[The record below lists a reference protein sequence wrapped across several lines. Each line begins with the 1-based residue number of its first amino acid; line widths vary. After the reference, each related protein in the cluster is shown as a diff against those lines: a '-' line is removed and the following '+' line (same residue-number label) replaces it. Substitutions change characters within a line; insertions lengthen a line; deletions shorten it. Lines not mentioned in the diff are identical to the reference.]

1 MSVADLASSAMSDR
15 HVAAMA
21 IVVWAGALTPRH
33 VPTVVLLTATAVAAL
48 ALHRRWPVRFI
59 ITVAILASF
68 LSGAAWAR
76 IEPAVAE
83 RYVGPAV
90 LVADPEP
97 VSGGVRVTALIEG
110 GRYDLRAWGSPAGGL
125 RNRLMGERVQV
136 EVDLRPLGNAP
147 AWLLAQGLSGRG
159 TVVSVESFDVGSPH
173 TRIANSIRRTI
184 ESGASSMNRDER
196 ALFAGL
202 VYGDDRQ
209 QSPLTAD
216 NFDAAG
222 LTHLLAV
229 SGQNMAFVL
238 AITGPVLRRLG
249 HRQRFVFVLAVLLL
263 FATVTRFEPSVV
275 RASVMTAVAAVA
287 ALVGTEMSSRRIL
300 GVAVAAL
307 VLVDPLIVHS
317 VAFQLSVAAS
327 AGILLWSAR
336 VARAVPGPR
345 WLVEALA
352 VTSTAQLAVAPLL
365 VWRFDGLPVASLPAN
380 LLAGPAAGPVMMWGL
395 TGGLVAGVLPAGVAE
410 VLHVP
415 TRAALWWINSVA
427 SQVPLL
433 PFGRLGAVH
442 IALLF
447 VAGALGLRQ
456 TTELGRA
463 TALVVLIVV
472 LGQPA
477 VALATMPAETQVID
491 SESTI
496 WQDHR
501 VTVLELGGPTPPED
515 VLSTLR
521 KANIGA
527 IDLVVVHSSSFG
539 KASLIGWIRTHHVV
553 RAVWAP
559 EITMGV
565 GEVIPPAGTQLLVDG
580 RTLTV
585 EIEGNRLLLDTEI
598 GNAAS
603 DLEG

>member
-1 MSVADLASSAMSDR
+1 
-15 HVAAMA
+15 
-21 IVVWAGALTPRH
+21 
-33 VPTVVLLTATAVAAL
+33 
-48 ALHRRWPVRFI
+48 
-59 ITVAILASF
+59 
-68 LSGAAWAR
+68 
-76 IEPAVAE
+76 
-83 RYVGPAV
+83 
-90 LVADPEP
+90 
-97 VSGGVRVTALIEG
+97 
-110 GRYDLRAWGSPAGGL
+110 
-125 RNRLMGERVQV
+125 MGERVQV

-159 TVVSVESFDVGSPH
+159 TVTSVESFDVGSPH

-229 SGQNMAFVL
+229 SGQNVAFVL

-249 HRQRFVFVLAVLLL
+249 HRQRFIFVLALLLL

-275 RASVMTAVAAVA
+275 RASVMTSVAAVA

-300 GVAVAAL
+300 GVAVATL

-433 PFGRLGAVH
+433 PFGRLGAIH

-463 TALVVLIVV
+463 AALVVLIVV

-501 VTVLELGGPTPPED
+501 VTVLELGGPTSPED

-553 RAVWAP
+553 HAVWAP

-580 RTLTV
+580 VTLTV

-603 DLEG
+603 DLDG

>member
-1 MSVADLASSAMSDR
+1 VSVADLASSAMSDR

-125 RNRLMGERVQV
+125 RNRLMGERVKV

-501 VTVLELGGPTPPED
+501 VTVLELGGPTSPED

-553 RAVWAP
+553 HAVWAP

-580 RTLTV
+580 VTLTV

-603 DLEG
+603 DLDG

>member
-125 RNRLMGERVQV
+125 RNRLMGERVKV

-229 SGQNMAFVL
+229 SGQNVAFVL

-249 HRQRFVFVLAVLLL
+249 HRQRFTFVLALLLL

-275 RASVMTAVAAVA
+275 RASVMTSVAAVA

-300 GVAVAAL
+300 GVAVATL

>member
-1 MSVADLASSAMSDR
+1 VSVADLASSAMSDR

-125 RNRLMGERVQV
+125 RNRLMGERVKV

-159 TVVSVESFDVGSPH
+159 TVVSVESFDVGSPR

-433 PFGRLGAVH
+433 PFGRLGAIH

-463 TALVVLIVV
+463 AALVVLIVV

>member
-33 VPTVVLLTATAVAAL
+33 VPTMVLLTATAVAAL

-125 RNRLMGERVQV
+125 RNRLMGERVKV

-229 SGQNMAFVL
+229 SGQNVAFVL

>member
-125 RNRLMGERVQV
+125 RNRLMGERVKV

-287 ALVGTEMSSRRIL
+287 ALVGTEMSSRRLL

>member
-125 RNRLMGERVQV
+125 RNRLMGERVKV

-345 WLVEALA
+345 WLVGALA

>member
-1 MSVADLASSAMSDR
+1 MSDR

-125 RNRLMGERVQV
+125 RNRLMGERVKV

-501 VTVLELGGPTPPED
+501 VTVLELGGPTSPED

>member
-1 MSVADLASSAMSDR
+1 MSAADLASSAMSDR

-33 VPTVVLLTATAVAAL
+33 VPTVVLLTTAAVAAL

-68 LSGAAWAR
+68 LSGAAWAG

-83 RYVGPAV
+83 RYVGPVV
-90 LVADPEP
+90 LVTDPEP
-97 VSGGVRVTALIEG
+97 VSGGVRVAAVIEG

-159 TVVSVESFDVGSPH
+159 TVTSVESFDVGSPH

-196 ALFAGL
+196 ALFVGL

-229 SGQNMAFVL
+229 SGQNVAFVL

-249 HRQRFVFVLAVLLL
+249 HRQRFTFVLALLLL

-275 RASVMTAVAAVA
+275 RASVMTSVAAVA

-433 PFGRLGAVH
+433 PFGRLGAIH

-463 TALVVLIVV
+463 AALVVLIVV

-501 VTVLELGGPTPPED
+501 VTVLELGGPTSPED

>member
-159 TVVSVESFDVGSPH
+159 TVTSVESFDVGSPH

-196 ALFAGL
+196 ALFVGL

-229 SGQNMAFVL
+229 SGQNVAFVL

-249 HRQRFVFVLAVLLL
+249 HRQRFTFVLALLLL

-275 RASVMTAVAAVA
+275 RASVMTSVAAVA

-433 PFGRLGAVH
+433 PFGRLGAIH

-463 TALVVLIVV
+463 AALVVLIVV

-501 VTVLELGGPTPPED
+501 VTVLELGGPTSPED

-553 RAVWAP
+553 HAVWAP

-580 RTLTV
+580 VTLTV

-603 DLEG
+603 DLDG